1 MTKHNYPVYAEITG
15 PIVMIGF
22 GSIGRGT
29 LPLIERHFKFDKSRM
44 VVIDPREEPADME
57 ILAKHGVRHIKEHV
71 TKDNYKELLKPLLT
85 EGGGQ
90 GFCVNLSVDTG
101 SLDLVKLCRKLDV
114 LYIDTVVEPWLGFYF
129 DKSLNN
135 ADRTNYA
142 LRETMRKE
150 KAKNPGGT
158 TAVSTCGANPGMVS
172 WFVKQAL
179 VNLAKDLGL
188 KFEEPDQHDREGWAK
203 LMKTLGVKVVHI
215 AERDTQTT
223 AKPKPPGEFVNTWSV
238 EGFVGEGLQPAELG
252 WGSHEKEM
260 PRNGYRHEFGRD
272 CAIYIAR
279 PGASVRVR
287 SWTPMEG
294 PYQGFLIT
302 HSEAISIAD
311 YFTVGEGANPD
322 FRPTVHYSYH
332 PCDEAV
338 LSLHELA
345 GKGWQFTQK
354 PVVAM
359 EEIAAGNDELGVLL
373 MGHSQGAY
381 WFGSR
386 LSIGA
391 ARRLAPHNNA
401 TSLQVTATVLAGM
414 SWALENPRRGVVEPE
429 EMDFERILELAEPYL
444 GTLVG
449 EYSNWTPLEHR
460 AELFEED
467 LDREDPWQFKNFL
480 VI

>member
-1 MTKHNYPVYAEITG
+1 MKHATFAGRLV
-15 PIVMIGF
+15 IVGF
-22 GSIGRGT
+22 GAIGQGV
-29 LPLIERHFKFDKSRM
+29 LPLILKHLEVDPAKITIVTAEERG
-44 VVIDPREEPADME
+44 
-57 ILAKHGVRHIKEHV
+57 HGVAREYGVRFVLKRL
-71 TKDNYKELLKPLLT
+71 TRDNYKEVLSPMLH
-85 EGGGQ
+85 EGD
-90 GFCVNLSVDTG
+90 FLVNVSVDVS
-101 SLDLVKLCRKLDV
+101 SLSLVELCQEKGAF
-114 LYIDTVVEPWLGFYF
+114 YTDTCIEPWAGGYT
-129 DKSLNN
+129 DTSLSPSL
-135 ADRTNYA
+135 RSNYA
-142 LRETMRKE
+142 LREKALKMRG
-150 KAKNPGGT
+150 PGRP
-158 TAVSTCGANPGMVS
+158 TAVMTHGANPGLVS
-172 WFVKQAL
+172 HLTKKAL
-179 VNLAKDLGL
+179 LTIAADSGL
-188 KFEEPDQHDREGWAK
+188 KVTRPTDRAGWAK
-203 LMKTLGVKVVHI
+203 LMQTLGVKVIHV

-223 AKPKPPGEFVNTWSV
+223 TKPKPPGEFVNTWSV

-260 PRNGYRHEFGRD
+260 PRNGYRHDFGRD

-311 YFTVGEGANPD
+311 YFTVGEGANPE
-322 FRPTVHYSYH
+322 FRPTVHYAYH

-345 GKGWQFTQK
+345 GKGWKFTQK
-354 PVVAM
+354 AVVAM

-414 SWALENPRRGVVEPE
+414 SWALENPTRGLVEPDD
-429 EMDFERILELAEPYL
+429 MDFERILELTEPYL

-449 EYSNWTPLEHR
+449 EYSDWTPLDHR

-467 LDREDPWQFKNFL
+467 IDRDDPWQFKNFL